1 MRVFQLLFIIL
12 ILSGCV
18 KHHSVEGFDVTS
30 IESSAIKLLESHPQN
45 SIIKLEQLP
54 LSLSQLKPY
63 SVRIDKTGI
72 YITLDES
79 FVSESGLFIPRN
91 GFTPDLSNSLDPS
104 FKLLKNRTYSYL
116 VKG

>member
-1 MRVFQLLFIIL
+1 MRIFQILLFMF

-18 KHHSVEGFDVTS
+18 EHHSADDFDVIL
-30 IESSAIKLLESHPQN
+30 IESSAIKLLDSYPQN

-54 LSLSQLKPY
+54 LPLSQLKPY
-63 SVRIDKTGI
+63 YVRIDETGI